1 MVSLLH
7 YFFLVFGQKDEQL
20 FCHNFQ
26 AFFQL
31 LKFLPFVI
39 HFVVVVAV
47 VAELYQ
53 FLELFFL
60 LVVQQL
66 YFFGV
71 GKTNYF

>member
-20 FCHNFQ
+20 FFHNFQ

-39 HFVVVVAV
+39 HVAVVVAV

-66 YFFGV
+66 YVFGV